1 MKLSGQ
7 YIYQHS
13 REFIKVGQNPD
24 SNQAI
29 RLGFRSRDKLFGD
42 CWRLGRDPYDIESE
56 SNIEFESE
64 GFQLFNYS
72 GLQKICTKY
81 FIQKKIH
88 LHWELIGQIMK
99 LEKILLSA
107 CSTTKKIIKII
118 RPNYFLKT
126 HFASKFHSPN
136 CLSI

>member
-24 SNQAI
+24 SMQAI

-42 CWRLGRDPYDIESE
+42 CWRLGKDPYDIESE

-72 GLQKICTKY
+72 RNPNRVYKRSVPNIL
-81 FIQKKIH
+81 FRKKSTC
-88 LHWELIGQIMK
+88 IG
-99 LEKILLSA
+99 
-107 CSTTKKIIKII
+107 
-118 RPNYFLKT
+118 N
-126 HFASKFHSPN
+126 
-136 CLSI
+136 